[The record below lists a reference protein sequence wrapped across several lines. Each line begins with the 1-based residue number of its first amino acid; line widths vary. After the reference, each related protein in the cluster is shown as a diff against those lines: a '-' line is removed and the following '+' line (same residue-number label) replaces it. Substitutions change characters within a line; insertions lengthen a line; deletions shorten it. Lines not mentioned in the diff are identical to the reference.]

1 MGYLM
6 EDLHVIRQALEQKAA
21 DLAKEIE
28 AKQNAPLDHD
38 DVCYI
43 KETLGALKNLGMVEE
58 MAERAATSY
67 SANRRYMTNEPMM
80 DRRLM
85 DNMPMGRGY
94 GDDRPFDRDDFGRSR
109 DSRGRFR

>member
-6 EDLHVIRQALEQKAA
+6 EDLRVIRQALEQKAA

-28 AKQNAPLDHD
+28 AKQNAPLDHED
-38 DVCYI
+38 ICFI

-58 MAERAATSY
+58 MAERSAMSY
-67 SANRRYMTNEPMM
+67 SANRRFMTNEPMM
-80 DRRLM
+80 DRRFM
-85 DNMPMGRGY
+85 DNMSMGRGY
-94 GDDRPFDRDDFGRSR
+94 GDDGSYGRDDYGRSR